1 MTLNFWRMCTANLL
15 LFISVYMLFP
25 LLPFVMGEQLGVS
38 VGQAGSMFLVFVV
51 AMFAVG
57 PFHAYLVDEYKRK
70 HVLLYSALIM
80 LAAVLG
86 YAFVDGYTK
95 FLLLAA
101 VQLRSFGYAW
111 KGIRCCIGK
120 EQNLSFHLIA
130 TAVVVIA
137 GFVLGIT
144 HMEWMIIILCIG
156 VVIAAELFN
165 TAIEKLVDLVSPQQ
179 HPVAGQVKDIAAG
192 AVLVCAATAAII
204 GLIVFIPYLT
214 CFFL

>member
-1 MTLNFWRMCTANLL
+1 MTLKA
-15 LFISVYMLFP
+15 
-25 LLPFVMGEQLGVS
+25 
-38 VGQAGSMFLVFVV
+38 V
-51 AMFAVG
+51 AQFRICLERY
-57 PFHAYLVDEYKRK
+57 P
-70 HVLLYSALIM
+70 VLH
-80 LAAVLG
+80 
-86 YAFVDGYTK
+86 
-95 FLLLAA
+95 
-101 VQLRSFGYAW
+101 R
-111 KGIRCCIGK
+111 K
-120 EQNLSFHLIA
+120 EQNLNFHLIA

-144 HMEWMIIILCIG
+144 RMEWMIIILCIG

-214 CFFL
+214 RFFL

>member
-1 MTLNFWRMCTANLL
+1 MKYDF
-15 LFISVYMLFP
+15 
-25 LLPFVMGEQLGVS
+25 
-38 VGQAGSMFLVFVV
+38 
-51 AMFAVG
+51 
-57 PFHAYLVDEYKRK
+57 KK
-70 HVLLYSALIM
+70 
-80 LAAVLG
+80 
-86 YAFVDGYTK
+86 
-95 FLLLAA
+95 
-101 VQLRSFGYAW
+101 QLRSFGYAW

-137 GFVLGIT
+137 GFVLG
-144 HMEWMIIILCIG
+144 ILCIG